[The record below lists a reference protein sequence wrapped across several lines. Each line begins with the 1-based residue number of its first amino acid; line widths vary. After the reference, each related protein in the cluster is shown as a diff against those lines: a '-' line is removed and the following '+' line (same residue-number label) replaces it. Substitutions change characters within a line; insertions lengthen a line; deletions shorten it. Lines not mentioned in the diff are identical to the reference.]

1 MLNDQTSGFF
11 GDSAARRTAAGAA
24 ASEQGM
30 RQAKLRI
37 LRCTALAFKHEPGG
51 LRFVPGS
58 QSWLPGTDK
67 ELAQVSM
74 QSQSALAWAKP

>member
-1 MLNDQTSGFF
+1 MLNQQAF
-11 GDSAARRTAAGAA
+11 GLFWDSAARRPGSASVAG
-24 ASEQGM
+24 EHCM

-58 QSWLPGTDK
+58 RPWLPGAGDDAAPCTEK
-67 ELAQVSM
+67 IATGWRTS
-74 QSQSALAWAKP
+74 

>member
-1 MLNDQTSGFF
+1 MLNEQATGFF
-11 GDSAARRTAAGAA
+11 WNSAACRTGPAAGAG
-24 ASEQGM
+24 EHGM

-58 QSWLPGTDK
+58 RPWLPGAEDVL
-67 ELAQVSM
+67 EPDA
-74 QSQSALAWAKP
+74 ALTFR

>member
-1 MLNDQTSGFF
+1 MVNEQAF
-11 GDSAARRTAAGAA
+11 GIFWDSAVRRTGAA
-24 ASEQGM
+24 QVAGEHCM

-58 QSWLPGTDK
+58 RPWLPGHDDDLVCSTK
-67 ELAQVSM
+67 GAIE
-74 QSQSALAWAKP
+74 WAKP

>member
-1 MLNDQTSGFF
+1 MLNEHTFGIFWDNATFRTS
-11 GDSAARRTAAGAA
+11 SAA
-24 ASEQGM
+24 ASSEQAM

-58 QSWLPGTDK
+58 RPWLPGTDE
-67 ELAQVSM
+67 ELAQVPI
-74 QSQSALAWAKP
+74 QSGLAWAKP